1 MQQENE
7 TIKTKEQTLIEL
19 NQILETINKKQ
30 EPILHKTKIT
40 EKKELELE
48 LKQLKADKRK
58 IDGKDNAMKRLQHEF
73 KTLEFHRQSKLMQ
86 RNPKHPDFKR
96 DFKDEEQNEELNEEP
111 TVVPMQSRN
120 IILVKVE
127 EQRQKAKE
135 LYLQEQIILEKFLE
149 NDDPN
154 LPSWWFMLESNIK
167 FYGIRDKLFYNKPI
181 NEQAFEKEKI
191 NDLSLLKKDFLNET
205 DNGEHFKKT
214 VNRIVNESDL
224 KEHEK
229 QKQKLGENCEML
241 LGDHLTPTQ
250 LQMFNESKLILKE
263 YTGAPIKSKKIKE
276 KYKQLVNNLSTIYA
290 ETGFEIHKY
299 MSFCNFFKTSEIIIN
314 KFGKIN
320 SVKIQEI
327 QLFDKFNQDLKEV
340 TIAIST
346 EKKIIQNNI
355 SNAKTRLIKEIQR
368 IEKENTIFRQTGKFF
383 KKWSDLIE
391 EEKKDRIDSYSEYYV
406 RRILNMESVTNNM
419 EDLIINLSTLLN
431 TCILNKE
438 IKYKDLKWNQKLGC
452 IYNVN
457 FILYDLN
464 QQKFE
469 IAIPNENKANSQKK
483 PSMRTQFQSPEMD
496 KKLNDMILRSLIN
509 TVDIKKE
516 VLLED
521 IKKNFSLTR
530 ILLNDK
536 IFILKRIDIIRTVIK
551 SNS

>member
-7 TIKTKEQTLIEL
+7 VIKTKEQTLNEL
-19 NQILETINKKQ
+19 NQILQTINKKQ

-40 EKKELELE
+40 EKKDLELE

-58 IDGKDNAMKRLQHEF
+58 SDSKENAMKRLQHES
-73 KTLEFHRQSKLMQ
+73 KTLEYHRESKIMQ
-86 RNPKHPDFKR
+86 KNLKHPNYKDE
-96 DFKDEEQNEELNEEP
+96 DESKDEEQNS
-111 TVVPMQSRN
+111 PMQCR
-120 IILVKVE
+120 ILVKIE
-127 EQRQKAKE
+127 EQRQKAKD
-135 LYLQEQIILEKFLE
+135 LYLKEQVILEKFLE

-167 FYGIRDKLFYNKPI
+167 FYGISDELFYNKPRH
-181 NEQAFEKEKI
+181 EEAFEEKK
-191 NDLSLLKKDFLNET
+191 NKNFSLLKKDFLDKV
-205 DNGEHFKKT
+205 DNGQHFKKI

-224 KEHEK
+224 KEHERK
-229 QKQKLGENCEML
+229 KKKLGENCEML

-250 LQMFNESKLILKE
+250 LEMFQESKLILKE
-263 YTGAPIKSKKIKE
+263 YTSAPIKSKKIKE
-276 KYKQLVNNLSTIYA
+276 KYKQLINNLSTIYA
-290 ETGFEIHKY
+290 ETGFEIHTY

-320 SVKIQEI
+320 PVKIQEI
-327 QLFDKFNQDLKEV
+327 QLFDIFNQDLQEV
-340 TIAIST
+340 TTEIST
-346 EKKIIQNNI
+346 EKKHIQNNI

-383 KKWSDLIE
+383 KKWSELID
-391 EEKKDRIDSYSEYYV
+391 EEKKDRIYSYSEYYV
-406 RRILNMESVTNNM
+406 RRILNMDSVTNNI

-469 IAIPNENKANSQKK
+469 IAIPKENKADSQKK
-483 PSMRTQFQSPEMD
+483 TSKRTQFQKPEMD

-536 IFILKRIDIIRTVIK
+536 IFILERIDIIRAVIK